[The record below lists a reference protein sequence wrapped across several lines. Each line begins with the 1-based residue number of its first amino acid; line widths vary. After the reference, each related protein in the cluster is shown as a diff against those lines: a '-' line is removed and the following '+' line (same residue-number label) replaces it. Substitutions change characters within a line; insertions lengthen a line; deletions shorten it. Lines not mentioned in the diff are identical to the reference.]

1 MITRL
6 FENLELDWER
16 LAAPATGLGQAQ
28 PRLEKG
34 QGGPTL
40 ASLCTEDLRS
50 TSSLLALHH
59 WAVRRKLL
67 ANSEAGLLALLATAE
82 YCLRVGDNPAALF
95 RTLVTRGQL
104 QVATLEDE
112 DRAVAALK
120 KHRQGD
126 QRNSNRSPSGILI
139 LHAEIPEKP

>member
-16 LAAPATGLGQAQ
+16 LAAPARGLDQA
-28 PRLEKG
+28 PIALKG
-34 QGGPTL
+34 QRGPTL

-50 TSSLLALHH
+50 TSSLLALHR
-59 WAVRRKLL
+59 WAVRRRILVS
-67 ANSEAGLLALLATAE
+67 SEAGLLAFLATAE
-82 YCLRVGDNPAALF
+82 YCLRVGENPAALF
-95 RTLVTRGQL
+95 RTLVARGQL

-120 KHRQGD
+120 NHRLGNNLD
-126 QRNSNRSPSGILI
+126 PNRSPSGFLVCRSK
-139 LHAEIPEKP
+139 IPDKP